1 MKSLAIDLDSGKL
14 SRWVDDPRPFAG
26 WSDKYGDQY
35 TMRVAIYRSGGG
47 RVGDTSLKFLV
58 KKPRRRDVAAIW
70 SLSSFSRVPSLN
82 TSGIVSYEGQVSVTG
97 TAYESA
103 LRLNAS
109 PGEDIS
115 SAQFLGIIQASTTS
129 YITEVEFDYTIV
141 NSGYRLADADFT
153 GLYVGISEN
162 NGLLVR
168 NVDGPEWRE
177 LVVTGEG
184 AELSFSLGDPVLG
197 PVNEITSLSDDYVRI
212 NNGILQIKNDD
223 DGNWVNVLLRGQN
236 GVTISLG
243 ETPPVGFTL
252 SEDRYKVDLPT
263 GRLLLRNLTTG
274 NWHEARVLLSGGTNV
289 LALGTEYDDSEV

>member
-26 WSDKYGDQY
+26 WTDKYGDQY

-70 SLSSFSRVPSLN
+70 SLNSFTRVPSLN

-97 TAYESA
+97 TTYESA
-103 LRLNAS
+103 LRLNAT

-115 SAQFLGIIQASTTS
+115 SAQFLGVIQASTTS

-184 AELSFSLGDPVLG
+184 AELSFSLGDSVLG